1 MDRFPN
7 AARSCPEGF
16 LQSAYYISYEVLWA
30 APSLSS
36 RILDA
41 CNIEFS
47 CRPESTRYATV
58 RLTAFVLNRLHPGG
72 QLQRFVMNTIRVM
85 AWLERA
91 NLTAHAT
98 RATHS
103 ESPRCQT
110 ASCGASPTASLQL
123 RRSYPMPSRMTAASA
138 TRSNHNPS
146 DGVAG
151 TRQP

>member
-1 MDRFPN
+1 MSMTGRLQGKNVARVFN
-7 AARSCPEGF
+7 VSAAWF
-16 LQSAYYISYEVLWA
+16 LRY
-30 APSLSS
+30 
-36 RILDA
+36 
-41 CNIEFS
+41 NIEFS

-58 RLTAFVLNRLHPGG
+58 RLTAFVLNRLHPSG

-110 ASCGASPTASLQL
+110 ASRCASPTASLQF
-123 RRSYPMPSRMTAASA
+123 RRSHPMPSRMTAASA

-151 TRQP
+151 TRQPHRTCNKGDS